1 MSEFPELNPCSQD
14 INFTTLS
21 ETGLKINRQLLEDVI
36 SSGFDFQYIQ
46 RLENA
51 AAMSAFL
58 SM

>member
-36 SSGFDFQYIQ
+36 SSGFDIFKG
-46 RLENA
+46 
-51 AAMSAFL
+51 
-58 SM
+58 